1 MKERIEKILNIVGW
15 VFMVSGILLGLI
27 TYGGIDKEPYEN
39 AKEAYES
46 IPDNEL
52 AQAAYQT
59 ALNIYNVQFTY
70 AMSILFG
77 GIVIGLLFIGFAR
90 IIELLKEKNERDYKT
105 AQLVS
110 RIDTH
115 LTELKDINHS

>member
-1 MKERIEKILNIVGW
+1 MKERIDKILNGVGW
-15 VFMVSGILLGLI
+15 VFMVGGFLLGVI
-27 TYGGIDKEPYEN
+27 SYFGIDKEPYKN

-52 AQAAYQT
+52 AQASYQS
-59 ALNIYNVQFTY
+59 ALTIYNVQFTY

-90 IIELLKEKNERDYKT
+90 VIELLKDKNERDTKT
-105 AQLVS
+105 AQLIN
-110 RIDTH
+110 RIDDR
-115 LTELKDINHS
+115 LSELKINQ